1 MEPSHYRQEMEKLF
15 EYLQGYLKK
24 LNKKGISDD
33 ERTEVSFFFSF
44 FFFVR
49 SLRGEEKKKNPLLPS
64 SQLHTL
70 PQLHL
75 NSLYKVFLSKTYP
88 ANSDS
93 SFLSLSFFFL
103 RFSKELAAT
112 AKNLKQ
118 VEMIDQ
124 VENWVK
130 LNIF

>member
-93 SFLSLSFFFL
+93 SFLSLSFFF
-103 RFSKELAAT
+103 F
-112 AKNLKQ
+112 
-118 VEMIDQ
+118 
-124 VENWVK
+124 
-130 LNIF
+130 